1 MNKCKKCSVEMP
13 AHRIHLGYSE
23 CTDCSSVKKYVS
35 HTIYPHKTGA
45 WVQPVSEEQSENLS
59 RLDRRGV
66 GSTKRAKGIMSDK
79 SWDRYLEQL
88 KKPKKEKP
96 KYIPKPV
103 TNIYIPYKEAIKKVF
118 EAFGSRGYDHACNL
132 TQSLY
137 SDDKISLMQK
147 SKIINELAFI
157 ETMSSKE
164 KKYLIKMKKK
174 A

>member
-1 MNKCKKCSVEMP
+1 MP

-88 KKPKKEKP
+88 KKPKKEKGAQGLAAAQ
-96 KYIPKPV
+96 I
-103 TNIYIPYKEAIKKVF
+103 IKIEIF
-118 EAFGSRGYDHACNL
+118 HFAELL
-132 TQSLY
+132 TATIIILSALLDQLRFAGLEF
-137 SDDKISLMQK
+137 DEISVE
-147 SKIINELAFI
+147 IIQN
-157 ETMSSKE
+157 
-164 KKYLIKMKKK
+164 
-174 A
+174 